1 VRYIAVYVRPK
12 AVYLSELQDWITH
25 GKFYYWR
32 ENREVQMHLPLSF
45 MSVCVD

>member
-25 GKFYYWR
+25 GKESQK
-32 ENREVQMHLPLSF
+32 ENWKLNY
-45 MSVCVD
+45 